1 MSSRSSLLSCLF
13 RMAMLASLMS
23 WESEKAREELE
34 QLYNV
39 LRSLRLPWVPDKS
52 NDSSNTQQLQ
62 SKQRRKRL
70 TSALQ
75 AAACAD
81 GLKVWKTRLLG
92 SASVVQFGGL
102 LSAVSS
108 LSLSPQV
115 RGCMPRLCSSKYC
128 LNTWNAALHPVCSQM
143 AGLTQA

>member
-1 MSSRSSLLSCLF
+1 
-13 RMAMLASLMS
+13 MAMLASLMS

-39 LRSLRLPWVPDKS
+39 LRSLRLPWVPDTS
-52 NDSSNTQQLQ
+52 NDNSNTQAG

-115 RGCMPRLCSSKYC
+115 RSCMPRLCPSEVC
-128 LNTWNAALHPVCSQM
+128 LFSYSWSAGLASVCSKM
-143 AGLTQA
+143 PGMTQDQQKL